1 MVYCIGMKKLIL
13 TILLLFLTP
22 SVVNAA
28 TNQSLVQRLLGRI
41 LLQVESY
48 GRAWY
53 VDPTDGLRYYLQD
66 GAAAYELMRTLSLG
80 ISDKDLTKIPAKKGD
95 KADRAL
101 VNRLRGRILLQVE
114 QHGEA
119 WYLNPTDGLRYYLA
133 DGPTAYG
140 LMRTLSLGITD
151 DNLRQIPMNDTQVVA
166 DTTFNDVA
174 AVAWDGDAFF
184 GERHA
189 DQILPL
195 ASMSKL
201 VTALVLLDRSP
212 VWDAPVVITADHIR
226 YPRDYV
232 GDDATSEVELKAGDR
247 IDFGELWTAMLCAS
261 SNQAAVALADSTGL
275 SRAEFVALMNAKAR
289 ELGLTHTVFYDI
301 AGLDAHN
308 VSTPREFA
316 KIAQLAFDQP
326 KIAQASVTT
335 EAVAMAS
342 AVDGTERPVK
352 IVNRNYSLLK
362 FGVDGAKTGYLVEAH
377 LNVALRKGD
386 TIIVIMHARTKA
398 ERNQL
403 LTELLAP

>member
-1 MVYCIGMKKLIL
+1 MKKIP
-13 TILLLFLTP
+13 TILFSALLALAAIAPIAADAATLTP
-22 SVVNAA
+22 LA
-28 TNQSLVQRLLGRI
+28 QRLAGRI

-53 VDPTDGLRYYLQD
+53 VDPTDGLRYYMQD
-66 GAAAYELMRTLSLG
+66 GAAAYEIMRTLSLG
-80 ISDKDLTKIPAKKGD
+80 ISDKDLAKIPINKND
-95 KADRAL
+95 KADRVL
-101 VNRLRGRILLQVE
+101 VNRLAGRILLQVE

-133 DGPTAYG
+133 DGPTAYE

-151 DNLRQIPMNDTQVVA
+151 DDLRQIAMNDTQVVA
-166 DTTFNDVA
+166 DTTFDDVA
-174 AVAWDGDAFF
+174 AVAWNGDEFF

-201 VTALVLLDRSP
+201 VTALVLLDHSP
-212 VWDAPVVITADHIR
+212 VWDAPVTITVDHIR

-308 VSTPREFA
+308 VSTPREFV
-316 KIAQLAFDQP
+316 KIAETAFDQP

-335 EAVAMAS
+335 EAVATAT
-342 AVDGTERPVK
+342 AADDTKRPVK

-362 FGVDGAKTGYLVEAH
+362 FGVDAAKTGYLVEAQR
-377 LNVALRKGD
+377 NVALRKGS
-386 TIIVIMHARTKA
+386 TIIVIMHARSMT

-403 LTELLAP
+403 LTELLTP